1 MHRRKHWITLIIPF
15 VFTVLLAP
23 AVVSAQGSTSDYDE
37 TGAAFAETA
46 GPPQLLQLRV
56 NAIQLI
62 YLTSPIKRASIGCPK
77 IADIVVV
84 SPKEIQVIGRA
95 PGETTMILWDQLDR
109 THAYTISVSEHLS
122 SQVLLRVKIGLIDRT
137 KTRKVGID
145 GVFTGENLTAGAFW
159 GRVVTPGIPLTL
171 GPLTNAFV
179 SHSPSHVEA
188 AIQFMSSKGLLKV
201 LAEPNLLARSGE
213 EACFLVG
220 GEFPYIVPQ
229 TTGGATAT
237 FTINYKE
244 FGTKLK
250 FTPTVLE
257 SEVIELK
264 VAPEVSDL
272 DFTQGLTFLGSS
284 IPVLRT
290 RKAETMVELK
300 DGQSLII
307 AGLIEQKDENVR
319 TGIPGL
325 KEIPLLG
332 YLFRSTET
340 RRTETELMIIVTPIL
355 VRPATQVPLEVPAE
369 ELIEDRKGRAQTI
382 MRWERAGP
390 RGEIEP

>member
-1 MHRRKHWITLIIPF
+1 MYRRNRWITLIIPF
-15 VFTVLLAP
+15 AFAVLLAP
-23 AVVSAQGSTSDYDE
+23 AATSAQESTSAYD
-37 TGAAFAETA
+37 TGGASFAEMA
-46 GPPQLLQLRV
+46 GPPQLLQLRS

-62 YLTSPIKRASIGCPK
+62 YLTSPIKRASIANPK

-95 PGETTMILWDQLDR
+95 PGETSMVLWDRLDR
-109 THAYTISVSEHLS
+109 AHSYTVSVSEHLP
-122 SQVLLRVKIGLIDRT
+122 SQVLLRVKIGLIDRS

-145 GVFTGENLTAGAFW
+145 GIFTGENLTAGAFW

-171 GPLTNAFV
+171 GPLTNAYV

-188 AIQFMSSKGLLKV
+188 AVQFMSSKGLLKV

-213 EACFLVG
+213 EASFLVG

-229 TTGGATAT
+229 TTGAATAT

-307 AGLIEQKDENVR
+307 AGLIEQKDENVK

-332 YLFRSTET
+332 YLFRSTEV
-340 RRTETELMIIVTPIL
+340 RRTETELMIIVTPAL
-355 VRPATQVPLEVPAE
+355 VRPAAQVPLEVPAE
-369 ELIEDRKGRAQTI
+369 ELAEDRRGRAQTI
-382 MRWERAGP
+382 MRWEMAGP
-390 RGEIEP
+390 RNEPEP